1 MIIMATFLAVFK
13 TIGSVVGI
21 IITLMTFFG
30 IISKKP
36 KEAFKRIIRE
46 EVNNAN
52 QDLKQKISELE
63 EEAKQRFD
71 KVDTKISQS
80 DETDLVLLR
89 NTITHIYIKYKD
101 TKKIPH
107 YVKENVMYL
116 FAQYKI
122 LNGNSYVAQI
132 VREMKEWEEII

>member
-1 MIIMATFLAVFK
+1 MATFLAVFE

-21 IITLMTFFG
+21 IITLITFFG
-30 IISKKP
+30 LISKKP
-36 KEAFKRIIRE
+36 KEAFKKIIRE

-52 QDLKQKISELE
+52 QELKQKISELE
-63 EEAKQRFD
+63 QQARERFD
-71 KVDTKISQS
+71 KIDTRINQS

-116 FAQYKI
+116 FTQYKV

-132 VREMKEWEEII
+132 VSEMQTWEEII

>member
-36 KEAFKRIIRE
+36 FKRIIRE

>member
-1 MIIMATFLAVFK
+1 MATFLAVFE

-21 IITLMTFFG
+21 IITLITFFG
-30 IISKKP
+30 LISKKP
-36 KEAFKRIIRE
+36 KEAFKKIIRE

-52 QDLKQKISELE
+52 QELKQKISELE
-63 EEAKQRFD
+63 QQARERFD
-71 KVDTKISQS
+71 KIDTRINQS

-89 NTITHIYIKYKD
+89 NTITHIDIKYKD

-116 FAQYKI
+116 FTQYKV

-132 VREMKEWEEII
+132 VSEIQTWEEII

>member
-1 MIIMATFLAVFK
+1 MATFLAVFE

-21 IITLMTFFG
+21 IITLITFFG
-30 IISKKP
+30 LISKKP
-36 KEAFKRIIRE
+36 KEAFKKIIRE

-52 QDLKQKISELE
+52 QELKQKILELE
-63 EEAKQRFD
+63 QQARERFD
-71 KVDTKISQS
+71 KIDTRINQS

-116 FAQYKI
+116 FTQYKV

-132 VREMKEWEEII
+132 VSEMQTWEEII